1 MAAIDPLWWV
11 VGLIGLGTF
20 VWRGAFLVFGRGL
33 RMPDLVRRGL
43 NYVPPAVFA
52 ALVLPGL
59 MQWQADGTLDTPRL
73 IAGAVAGAVAWRTRG
88 TIPTLIA
95 GMVVLWSLRALMPV

>member
-1 MAAIDPLWWV
+1 MIDPLWGV
-11 VGLIGLGTF
+11 IAVIGAGTF
-20 VWRGAFLVFGRGL
+20 AWRGAFLVFGHGL

-59 MQWQADGTLDTPRL
+59 VQWQADGTVDAARL
-73 IAGAVAGAVAWRTRG
+73 LAGAVAAWVAWRTRA
-88 TIPTLIA
+88 TLPTLII
-95 GMVVLWSLRALMPV
+95 GMIALWGLRALLPA